1 MSSMAPTELTAAT
14 VIANLEA
21 AAYPREAVLTIA
33 RGFLPLPQ
41 DDLIAVLAY
50 LSSLSDV
57 EVADIAHTS
66 LGEIPS
72 RNMVDFAANENA
84 PPRHLALLMRAT
96 ADPVVLEA
104 LIRNRSVTDDDV
116 VDLARHAPPAVQEII
131 VINHARILRAPHILE
146 ALLEN
151 PAVSADT
158 RRRALEAREEFFD
171 KKARMRA
178 LQEEL
183 GADAIQDIPDDAIA
197 DLLEA
202 AEKDTT
208 PPSATLP
215 DAPVDDPRG
224 LSVYQR
230 LLAMTVGEKVQA
242 AFKGDKTF
250 RSLLVR
256 ERNRLVAAAAM
267 RNPRITENEVESI
280 AGMRNVEEE
289 VLRIIGTRRD
299 WTSKYPIA
307 LALVKNPKAPLGVV
321 LPLINRLTLRD
332 LKGLKDDKGVSEAVR
347 VNARKF
353 YLTKQK

>member
-1 MSSMAPTELTAAT
+1 MSSMTPTELTAAT
-14 VIANLEA
+14 VIANVEA

-50 LSSLSDV
+50 LSSLSDA
-57 EVADIAHTS
+57 EVADIAHSS

-72 RNMVDFAANENA
+72 RNMVDFAANENT

-104 LIRNRSVTDDDV
+104 LIRNRSVTDEDV

-131 VINHARILRAPHILE
+131 VINHARILRAPHILD

-151 PAVSADT
+151 PSVSTDT

-171 KKARMRA
+171 KKARLRA

-208 PPSATLP
+208 PSSATLP
-215 DAPVDDPRG
+215 EAPVDDPRG

-230 LLAMTVGEKVQA
+230 LMTMTVGEKVQA

-256 ERNRLVAAAAM
+256 ERNRLVASAAM
-267 RNPRITENEVESI
+267 RNPRISESEVEAI

-289 VLRIIGTRRD
+289 VLRIIGMRRD
-299 WTSKYPIA
+299 WTTKYPIA
-307 LALVKNPKAPLGVV
+307 LALIKNPKAPLGVV

-347 VNARKF
+347 QNAKKF
-353 YLTKQK
+353 FQAKQK